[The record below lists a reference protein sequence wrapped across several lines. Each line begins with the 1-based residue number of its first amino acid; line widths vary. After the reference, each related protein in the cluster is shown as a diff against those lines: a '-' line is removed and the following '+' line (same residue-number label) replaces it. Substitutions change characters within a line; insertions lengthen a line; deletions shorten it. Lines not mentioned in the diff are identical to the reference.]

1 MQRRLQHLMKFCKAC
16 ESETIGGRE
25 RMLASLLNM
34 IEVTR
39 LNGKGFMLN
48 ALHIEQIESFP
59 DTTITLAN
67 GKKFVVKEDE
77 EQLQE
82 KSFLSTEKSK
92 SFH

>member
-1 MQRRLQHLMKFCKAC
+1 
-16 ESETIGGRE
+16 
-25 RMLASLLNM
+25 MLASLLNM

-48 ALHIEQIESFP
+48 ALHIEQIRSFP

-82 KSFLSTEKSK
+82 KIISFYRKIQVISLNQGIEE
-92 SFH
+92 FE

>member
-1 MQRRLQHLMKFCKAC
+1 M
-16 ESETIGGRE
+16 I
-25 RMLASLLNM
+25 ASLLNM

-77 EQLQE
+77 EQLQ
-82 KSFLSTEKSK
+82 KKIISFYRKIQVISLNQGIEE
-92 SFH
+92 FE

>member
-1 MQRRLQHLMKFCKAC
+1 
-16 ESETIGGRE
+16 
-25 RMLASLLNM
+25 M

-39 LNGKGFMLN
+39 LNGKRFMLN

-82 KSFLSTEKSK
+82 KIISFYRKIQVISLNQGIEE
-92 SFH
+92 FE